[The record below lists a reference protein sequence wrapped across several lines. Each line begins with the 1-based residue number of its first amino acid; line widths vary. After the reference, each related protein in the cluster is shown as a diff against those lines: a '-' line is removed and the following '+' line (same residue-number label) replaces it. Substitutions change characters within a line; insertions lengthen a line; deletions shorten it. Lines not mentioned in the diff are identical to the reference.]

1 MSRLSSSLHRNSLPE
16 PLTGAS
22 EAGIRDPA
30 QQLLLPV
37 YGMLRFHYLALA
49 LLIALMPPAISHAA
63 KAPAS
68 APATANDVLEYLNHS
83 IDWYHR
89 IEAVDPAQ
97 AHSQELLLRANVCDN
112 AKQVVKLGL
121 QFARA
126 EAAMLD
132 DAGAAGATSTTTNAS
147 VKGGANLSQLAAKA
161 AARVQSLQTQI
172 AQLET
177 NLQSAAATSQPALS
191 QQRDRLT
198 AQLNLAKAQQEVL
211 TQYAGFVA
219 AAQSGDSTTLSAKI
233 DALARSVPEV
243 DADNSSAAKVS
254 DDNSASNSDESGN
267 ILSIFRDLFTMNGRM
282 SELSG
287 LVSESGR
294 LAEENEKFRGP
305 IRAQIM
311 DALHRADQLAAAT
324 QPADASEQRAQLE
337 ALTARFKQLS
347 AAGVPLGEQR
357 VMLDSA
363 KQNLANWKSSIAR
376 HSTRLLRELLM
387 RVAVLVGIIF
397 VIVIGAAWSKRAT
410 MRYVHDPRRRRQ
422 LLVVRRI
429 VVAAIV
435 SFLIIISVV
444 SEFGSIATFAGLITA
459 GIAVALQ
466 TVILSGVAY
475 FFFIGRFGVRV
486 GDRVTISNIT
496 GDVIEVGVF
505 RLYLMELSGKPDL
518 HPTGRIVVFSNSV
531 LFQPQAFYKQLPGA
545 EYTWHEIT
553 FTLSPD
559 TDYRVAQNRLL
570 AAVESIVNQ
579 YHDALISQHES
590 ATRRL
595 QIQLDAPKTQA
606 RLRFVDAGLELVIRY
621 PVELKRTA
629 EIDDQVTRK
638 LLETVNEEP
647 KLKLVAASTPSLQPA
662 A

>member
-1 MSRLSSSLHRNSLPE
+1 
-16 PLTGAS
+16 
-22 EAGIRDPA
+22 
-30 QQLLLPV
+30 
-37 YGMLRFHYLALA
+37 MLRFHSFILA
-49 LLIALMPPAISHAA
+49 LLLFFFPARISRAA
-63 KAPAS
+63 KAPTS
-68 APATANDVLEYLNHS
+68 APITSGDVLEFLNHT

-89 IEAVDPAQ
+89 VEAVDPTA
-97 AHSQELLLRANVCDN
+97 AHSQELLVRANVRDN
-112 AKQVVKLGL
+112 AKQIVKLGL
-121 QFARA
+121 QFGRA
-126 EAAMLD
+126 EAAMID
-132 DAGAAGATSTTTNAS
+132 SAAASGATSTTNAS
-147 VKGGANLSQLAAKA
+147 VNGGANLSQLAAKA
-161 AARVQSLQTQI
+161 AAHVQQIQSQI
-172 AQLET
+172 AQVET
-177 NLQSAAATSQPALS
+177 NLQSAPPTSQPALA
-191 QQRDRLT
+191 QQRDRLN
-198 AQLNLAKAQQEVL
+198 AQLNLAKAQQDVL

-219 AAQSGDSTTLSAKI
+219 AAQAGDSTSLSSKI
-233 DALARSVPEV
+233 DALERSVPEIAS
-243 DADNSSAAKVS
+243 DQSAAANVAN
-254 DDNSASNSDESGN
+254 DTNNTTDTAESANL
-267 ILSIFRDLFTMNGRM
+267 ISIFRELFTMNSRM
-282 SELSG
+282 SELSS
-287 LVSESGR
+287 LTSETQR
-294 LAEENEKFRGP
+294 LIEENEKFRQP
-305 IRAQIM
+305 IRNAIV
-311 DALHRADQLAAAT
+311 DAIRRADQLAAST
-324 QPADASEQRAQLE
+324 QPADASDQRARLD

-357 VMLDSA
+357 VVLDSA
-363 KQNLANWKSSIAR
+363 KQNLANWRSALTR
-376 HSTRLLRELLM
+376 HSGRLLRDLLI
-387 RVAVLVGIIF
+387 RVAMIGAIIF

-429 VVAAIV
+429 VVAGIV
-435 SFLIIISVV
+435 AFVIIISVV

-505 RLYLMELSGKPDL
+505 RLYLMELSGKPDF

-559 TDYRVAQNRLL
+559 TDYRVAQDRLF
-570 AAVESIVNQ
+570 AAVDSVVNQ

-595 QIQLDAPKTQA
+595 QIQLDVPKTQA

-621 PVELKRTA
+621 PVELRRAA

>member
-1 MSRLSSSLHRNSLPE
+1 VPLFSRA
-16 PLTGAS
+16 AS
-22 EAGIRDPA
+22 HPT
-30 QQLLLPV
+30 
-37 YGMLRFHYLALA
+37 
-49 LLIALMPPAISHAA
+49 
-63 KAPAS
+63 S
-68 APATANDVLEYLNHS
+68 APIASKDVLEYLNHS

-89 IEAVDPAQ
+89 IEAVDPTLT
-97 AHSQELLLRANVCDN
+97 HSQELLLRGNVRDN

-132 DAGAAGATSTTTNAS
+132 TAAASSAATSTTTKAS
-147 VKGGANLSQLAAKA
+147 VNGGANLAQLAAKA
-161 AARVQSLQTQI
+161 TARVQQLQAQI
-172 AQLET
+172 AQVEA
-177 NLQSAAATSQPALS
+177 NMPSSPATSQPALS
-191 QQRDRLT
+191 QQRDRLN

-211 TQYAGFVA
+211 TQYASFVS

-233 DALARSVPEV
+233 DALERSVPEV
-243 DADNSSAAKVS
+243 AADQSSATTVS
-254 DDNSASNSDESGN
+254 NDNNASESSESGN
-267 ILSIFRDLFTMNGRM
+267 LLSIFRELFAMNSGM
-282 SELSG
+282 SELSS
-287 LVSESGR
+287 VASETQR
-294 LAEENEKFRGP
+294 LAEENETFRGP
-305 IRAQIM
+305 IRTQIV
-311 DALHRADQLAAAT
+311 DAIRQANQLAAST
-324 QPADASEQRAQLE
+324 QPADGSSQASDQRAQLD

-363 KQNLANWKSSIAR
+363 KQNLANWR
-376 HSTRLLRELLM
+376 STLGRQSKRLLRELLM
-387 RVAVLVGIIF
+387 RVAILGAIIF
-397 VIVIGAAWSKRAT
+397 VIIIGAAWSKRAT

-435 SFLIIISVV
+435 SFVIIISVV

-496 GDVIEVGVF
+496 GDVIEIGVF
-505 RLYLMELSGKPDL
+505 RLYLMELGGKPDL

-545 EYTWHEIT
+545 DYTWHEIT

-559 TDYRVAQNRLL
+559 TDYRVAQSRLF
-570 AAVESIVNQ
+570 AAVESVVNQ
-579 YHDALISQHES
+579 YSDSLRAQHES
-590 ATRRL
+590 ATSHL
-595 QIQLDAPKTQA
+595 QIQLDPPKTQA

-621 PVELKRTA
+621 PVELKKAA

-647 KLKLVAASTPSLQPA
+647 KLKLVSTSTPSLQPA